1 MHVANPKPDPK
12 PAPKFNIRVMPRSKE
27 ELANPDFMLDL
38 ALAKMNQFDEETGM
52 PPTDANQRKMFLRD
66 ITTNPRERWV
76 EKIGEWVYI
85 IPSWEMGKIT
95 DPKAKPKMAKCK
107 TGKAAAKAQANATM
121 QTKPPVSGEDQGE
134 GEGQ

>member
-1 MHVANPKPDPK
+1 MAKTPPNTK

-38 ALAKMNQFDEETGM
+38 ALAKMNQFDEGTGI

-66 ITTNPRERWV
+66 ITTSPRERWV

-85 IPSWEMGKIT
+85 IPSWEMGKVT

-107 TGKAAAKAQANATM
+107 TGKVAAKAQANATM
-121 QTKPPVSGEDQGE
+121 QLRPPVSGEDMGE